1 MNRYVAGVV
10 VAVAV
15 PVGAVLS
22 VLAVVGVAAFDRFWL
37 APRRPHRPWNYGY
50 R

>member
-22 VLAVVGVAAFDRFWL
+22 VLAVVGVAAFDRFIIT
-37 APRRPHRPWNYGY
+37 PRRPHRPWNYGY